1 MKNYIFGFILIILNI
16 FPIINIIVLPFEIKT
31 KPKQNLDD
39 VKEYYIYSTID
50 MGEPSQ
56 KINCEINFDISDY
69 FMTYTPKNVEPTFNS
84 SLSKTFVQT
93 SKNRISSS
101 SFRGGFW
108 ASDNFYFYTDLNC
121 KNKEKF
127 ESVNVVYPPEENR
140 LTACE
145 IGLQSSHSF
154 GKYQNIIHILKSKQI
169 TNNYIWTMKFNNLNN
184 GIIVIGA
191 APHEYDRVRYNE
203 SELKYVNTFSDS
215 DKLYWCLYFKYD
227 PVNNFTLSKNIKVR
241 ITPKILGI
249 VATYYYLTVV
259 EELYFKKYYEKKVCE
274 KKIFS
279 FGNSNYFK
287 ITCSKDDFTSHDIEQ
302 FPSLNLHNIAFN
314 YSFVLNGKELFTEED
329 DKIEFQI
336 LIEIGSAKTEW
347 KLGRIFLLKYQI
359 VFDDDNSLIGF
370 YKPNIKENN
379 NNGDTIGMI
388 ILKVY
393 ILFFVVSVFLF
404 LVFLFYKKISFLT
417 KRKKMANELE
427 DDFMY
432 VPGRNSK
439 NKQ

>member
-1 MKNYIFGFILIILNI
+1 MKNFIFCFILIILNI
-16 FPIINIIVLPFEIKT
+16 IPINNIIVLPFEIKS

-39 VKEYYIYSTID
+39 VNEYYIYSTFD

-56 KINCEINFDISDY
+56 KINCELNFDISDY
-69 FMTYTPKNVEPTFNS
+69 FMTYTPNNVEPTFNS
-84 SLSKTFVQT
+84 SLSKTFVHT
-93 SKNRISSS
+93 SRNRISSS
-101 SFRGGFW
+101 KFKRGFW
-108 ASDNFYFYTDLNC
+108 ASENFYFYTDLEC

-127 ESVNVVYPPEENR
+127 EEVNVVYPDEENK
-140 LTACE
+140 LAACE
-145 IGLQSSHSF
+145 IGLQSRHSF
-154 GKYQNIIHILKSKQI
+154 SKYQSIMHVLKSKQI
-169 TNNYIWTMKFNNLNN
+169 INNYIWTMKFNSLNN
-184 GIIVIGA
+184 GVIIIGA
-191 APHEYDRVRYNE
+191 APHEYDSVRYNA

-227 PVNNFTLSKNIKVR
+227 PASNYTLSQNIKVR
-241 ITPKILGI
+241 ISPKILGV
-249 VATYYYLTVV
+249 VATYYYLSAV
-259 EELYFKKYYEKKVCE
+259 EELYFKKYYDKKVCE
-274 KKIFS
+274 KKIVS

-287 ITCSKDDFTSHDIEQ
+287 IICSKEDFTSRDIDQ

-336 LIEIGSAKTEW
+336 LIEIASSKTEW

-379 NNGDTIGMI
+379 NIGEKIGII
-388 ILKVY
+388 ILKVFMLCLA
-393 ILFFVVSVFLF
+393 IIVFLF
-404 LVFLFYKKISFLT
+404 LAFLFYKKISLLT

-439 NKQ
+439 DKQ

>member
-16 FPIINIIVLPFEIKT
+16 IPIINIIVLPFEIKT

-379 NNGDTIGMI
+379 NNGETIGMI
-388 ILKVY
+388 ILKVF

>member
-1 MKNYIFGFILIILNI
+1 
-16 FPIINIIVLPFEIKT
+16 
-31 KPKQNLDD
+31 
-39 VKEYYIYSTID
+39 
-50 MGEPSQ
+50 
-56 KINCEINFDISDY
+56 
-69 FMTYTPKNVEPTFNS
+69 
-84 SLSKTFVQT
+84 
-93 SKNRISSS
+93 
-101 SFRGGFW
+101 
-108 ASDNFYFYTDLNC
+108 
-121 KNKEKF
+121 
-127 ESVNVVYPPEENR
+127 
-140 LTACE
+140 
-145 IGLQSSHSF
+145 
-154 GKYQNIIHILKSKQI
+154 
-169 TNNYIWTMKFNNLNN
+169 MKFNNLNN

-388 ILKVY
+388 ILKVF

>member
-16 FPIINIIVLPFEIKT
+16 IPIINIIVLPFEIKT

-184 GIIVIGA
+184 GIIIIGA

-287 ITCSKDDFTSHDIEQ
+287 ITCSKDDFTSHDIDQ

-336 LIEIGSAKTEW
+336 IIEIGSAKTEW

-388 ILKVY
+388 ILKVF

>member
-1 MKNYIFGFILIILNI
+1 MKNCIFCFILIILNI
-16 FPIINIIVLPFEIKT
+16 IPINNIIVLPFEIKS

-39 VKEYYIYSTID
+39 VNEYYIYSTID

-56 KINCEINFDISDY
+56 KINCELNFDISDY
-69 FMTYTPKNVEPTFNS
+69 FMTYTPNNVEPTFNS
-84 SLSKTFVQT
+84 SLSKTFVHT
-93 SKNRISSS
+93 SRNRISSS
-101 SFRGGFW
+101 KFKRGFW
-108 ASDNFYFYTDLNC
+108 ASENFYFYTDLEC

-127 ESVNVVYPPEENR
+127 EAVNVVYPDEENK
-140 LTACE
+140 LAACE
-145 IGLQSSHSF
+145 IGLQSRHSF
-154 GKYQNIIHILKSKQI
+154 SKYQSIMHVLKSKQI
-169 TNNYIWTMKFNNLNN
+169 INNYIWTMKFNSLNN
-184 GIIVIGA
+184 GVIIIGA
-191 APHEYDRVRYNE
+191 APHEYDSVRYNA

-227 PVNNFTLSKNIKVR
+227 PASNYTLSQNIKVR
-241 ITPKILGI
+241 ISPKILGV
-249 VATYYYLTVV
+249 VATYYYLSAV

-274 KKIFS
+274 KKIVS

-287 ITCSKDDFTSHDIEQ
+287 IICSKEDFTSRDIDQ

-336 LIEIGSAKTEW
+336 LIEIASSKTEW

-379 NNGDTIGMI
+379 NIGEEIGII
-388 ILKVY
+388 ILKVFMLCLA
-393 ILFFVVSVFLF
+393 IIVFLF
-404 LVFLFYKKISFLT
+404 LAFLFYKKISLLT

-439 NKQ
+439 DKQ

>member
-388 ILKVY
+388 ILKVF

>member
-1 MKNYIFGFILIILNI
+1 MKNCIFCFILIILNI
-16 FPIINIIVLPFEIKT
+16 IPINNIIVLPFEIKS

-39 VKEYYIYSTID
+39 VNEYYIYSTFD

-56 KINCEINFDISDY
+56 KINCELNFDISDY
-69 FMTYTPKNVEPTFNS
+69 FMTYTPNNVEPTFNS
-84 SLSKTFVQT
+84 SLSKTFVHT
-93 SKNRISSS
+93 SRNRISSS
-101 SFRGGFW
+101 KFKRGFW
-108 ASDNFYFYTDLNC
+108 ASENFYFYTDLEC

-127 ESVNVVYPPEENR
+127 EAVNVVYPDEENK
-140 LTACE
+140 LAACE
-145 IGLQSSHSF
+145 IGLQSRHSF
-154 GKYQNIIHILKSKQI
+154 SKYQSIMHVLKSKQI
-169 TNNYIWTMKFNNLNN
+169 INNYIWTMKFNSLNN
-184 GIIVIGA
+184 GVIIIGA
-191 APHEYDRVRYNE
+191 APHEYDSVRYNA

-227 PVNNFTLSKNIKVR
+227 PASNYTLSQNIKVR
-241 ITPKILGI
+241 ISPKILGV
-249 VATYYYLTVV
+249 VATYYYLSAV
-259 EELYFKKYYEKKVCE
+259 EELYFKKYYDKKVCE
-274 KKIFS
+274 KKIVS

-287 ITCSKDDFTSHDIEQ
+287 IICSKEDFTSRDIDQ

-336 LIEIGSAKTEW
+336 LIEIASSKTEW

-379 NNGDTIGMI
+379 NIGEEIGII
-388 ILKVY
+388 ILKVFMLCLA
-393 ILFFVVSVFLF
+393 IIVFLF
-404 LVFLFYKKISFLT
+404 LAFLFYKKISLLT

-439 NKQ
+439 DKQ

>member
-1 MKNYIFGFILIILNI
+1 
-16 FPIINIIVLPFEIKT
+16 VLPFEIKS

-39 VKEYYIYSTID
+39 VNEYYIYSTFD

-56 KINCEINFDISDY
+56 KINCELNFDISDY
-69 FMTYTPKNVEPTFNS
+69 FMTYTPNNVEPTFNS
-84 SLSKTFVQT
+84 SLSKTFVHT
-93 SKNRISSS
+93 SRNRISSS
-101 SFRGGFW
+101 KFKRGFW
-108 ASDNFYFYTDLNC
+108 ASENFYFYTDLEC

-127 ESVNVVYPPEENR
+127 EEVNVVYPDEENK
-140 LTACE
+140 LAACE
-145 IGLQSSHSF
+145 IGLQSRHSF
-154 GKYQNIIHILKSKQI
+154 SKYQSIMHVLKSKQI
-169 TNNYIWTMKFNNLNN
+169 INNYIWTMKFNSLNN
-184 GIIVIGA
+184 GVIIIGA
-191 APHEYDRVRYNE
+191 APHEYDSVRYNA

-227 PVNNFTLSKNIKVR
+227 PASNYTLSQNIKVR
-241 ITPKILGI
+241 ISPKILGV
-249 VATYYYLTVV
+249 VATYYYLSAV
-259 EELYFKKYYEKKVCE
+259 EELYFKKYYDKKVCE
-274 KKIFS
+274 KKIVS

-287 ITCSKDDFTSHDIEQ
+287 IICSKEDFTSRDIDQ

-336 LIEIGSAKTEW
+336 LIEIASSKTEW

-379 NNGDTIGMI
+379 NIGEKIGII
-388 ILKVY
+388 ILKVFMLCLA
-393 ILFFVVSVFLF
+393 IIVFLF
-404 LVFLFYKKISFLT
+404 LAFLFYKKISLLT

-439 NKQ
+439 DKQ

>member
-1 MKNYIFGFILIILNI
+1 MKNFIFCFILIILNI
-16 FPIINIIVLPFEIKT
+16 IPINNIIVLPFEIKS

-39 VKEYYIYSTID
+39 VNEYYIYSTFD

-56 KINCEINFDISDY
+56 KINCELNFDISDY
-69 FMTYTPKNVEPTFNS
+69 FMTYTPNNVEPTFNS
-84 SLSKTFVQT
+84 SLSKTFVHT
-93 SKNRISSS
+93 SRNRISSS
-101 SFRGGFW
+101 KFKRGFW
-108 ASDNFYFYTDLNC
+108 ASENFYFYTDLEC

-127 ESVNVVYPPEENR
+127 EAVNVVYPDEENK
-140 LTACE
+140 LAACE
-145 IGLQSSHSF
+145 IGLQSRHSF
-154 GKYQNIIHILKSKQI
+154 SKYQSIMHVLKSKQI
-169 TNNYIWTMKFNNLNN
+169 INNYIWTMKFNSLNN
-184 GIIVIGA
+184 GVIIIGA
-191 APHEYDRVRYNE
+191 APHEYDSVRYNA

-227 PVNNFTLSKNIKVR
+227 PASNYTLSQNIKVR
-241 ITPKILGI
+241 ISPKILGV
-249 VATYYYLTVV
+249 VATYYYLSAV

-274 KKIFS
+274 KKIVS

-287 ITCSKDDFTSHDIEQ
+287 IICSKEDFTSRDIDQ

-336 LIEIGSAKTEW
+336 LIEIASSKTEW

-379 NNGDTIGMI
+379 NIGEEIGII
-388 ILKVY
+388 ILKVFMLCLA
-393 ILFFVVSVFLF
+393 IIVFLF
-404 LVFLFYKKISFLT
+404 LAFLFYKKISLLT

-439 NKQ
+439 DKQ

>member
-1 MKNYIFGFILIILNI
+1 MKNFIFCFILIILNI
-16 FPIINIIVLPFEIKT
+16 IPIINIIVLPFEIKS
-31 KPKQNLDD
+31 KSKQNLEDES
-39 VKEYYIYSTID
+39 EYYIYSTFD

-93 SKNRISSS
+93 SSNRISSS
-101 SFRGGFW
+101 SYSGGFW
-108 ASDNFYFYTDLNC
+108 ASENFYFCTDLNC

-127 ESVNVVYPPEENR
+127 ESVNVVYPPEENK

-145 IGLQSSHSF
+145 IGLQSRHSY

-169 TNNYIWTMKFNNLNN
+169 INNYIWTMKFNSLNN
-184 GIIVIGA
+184 GLLIIGD
-191 APHEYDRVRYNE
+191 APHEYDNERYKE
-203 SELKYVNTFSDS
+203 SDLKFVNTFSDS
-215 DKLYWCLYFKYD
+215 NKLYWCLYFKYD
-227 PVNNFTLSKNIKVR
+227 PVNNYTLSQNIKVR
-241 ITPKILGI
+241 ISPKILGV
-249 VATYYYLTVV
+249 VATYYYLSAI

-274 KKIFS
+274 KKIVS
-279 FGNSNYFK
+279 FGNNNYFK
-287 ITCSKDDFTSHDIEQ
+287 IICSKEDFTLHDIEQ

-314 YSFVLNGKELFTEED
+314 YSFVLNGKELFSEED

-336 LIEIGSAKTEW
+336 LIEIASSKTEW

-370 YKPNIKENN
+370 YKSNIEENS
-379 NNGDTIGMI
+379 NNGEKLGMI
-388 ILKVY
+388 LLKVF
-393 ILFFVVSVFLF
+393 ILCLAVIVFLF
-404 LVFLFYKKISFLT
+404 LVFLFYKKISLLT

-432 VPGRNSK
+432 VPGRN
-439 NKQ
+439 NKDKQ

>member
-1 MKNYIFGFILIILNI
+1 MKNYIFGFFLIILNI
-16 FPIINIIVLPFEIKT
+16 IPIINIIVLPFEIKSM
-31 KPKQNLDD
+31 PKQNLDD
-39 VKEYYIYSTID
+39 VNEYYIYSTIE

-101 SFRGGFW
+101 SFKGGFW
-108 ASDNFYFYTDLNC
+108 ASENFYFYTDLNC
-121 KNKEKF
+121 QNKEKF
-127 ESVNVVYPPEENR
+127 ESVNVVYPSEENK

-145 IGLQSSHSF
+145 IGLQSRHSY
-154 GKYQNIIHILKSKQI
+154 GKYQSFIHILKSKQI
-169 TNNYIWTMKFNNLNN
+169 INNYIWTMKFSNLNN
-184 GIIVIGA
+184 GLIIIGA
-191 APHEYDRVRYNE
+191 APHEYDSVRYNE
-203 SELKYVNTFSDS
+203 SELKYVNTFSES

-227 PVNNFTLSKNIKVR
+227 PVNNYTLSQNIKVR
-241 ITPKILGI
+241 ISPKILGV
-249 VATYYYLTVV
+249 VATYYYLTAI
-259 EELYFKKYYEKKVCE
+259 EELFFKKYYEKKACE
-274 KKIFS
+274 KKIVS

-287 ITCSKDDFTSHDIEQ
+287 IVCSKDDFTSHDIEQ
-302 FPSLNLHNIAFN
+302 FPSLYLHNIAFN

-329 DKIEFQI
+329 DQIEFQI
-336 LIEIGSAKTEW
+336 LIEIASSKTEW

-379 NNGDTIGMI
+379 NNGEQIGMI
-388 ILKVY
+388 ILKVF
-393 ILFFVVSVFLF
+393 LLCLVVSVFLF
-404 LVFLFYKKISFLT
+404 LVFLFYKKISLLT

-439 NKQ
+439 DKQ

>member
-336 LIEIGSAKTEW
+336 IIEIGSAKTEW

-379 NNGDTIGMI
+379 NNNETIGMI
-388 ILKVY
+388 ILKVF

>member
-16 FPIINIIVLPFEIKT
+16 IPIINIIVLPFEIKT

-388 ILKVY
+388 ILKVF

>member
-16 FPIINIIVLPFEIKT
+16 IPIINIIVLPFEIKT

-287 ITCSKDDFTSHDIEQ
+287 ITCSKDDFTSHDIDQ

-388 ILKVY
+388 ILKVF
-393 ILFFVVSVFLF
+393 ILFFVVSIFLF

>member
-1 MKNYIFGFILIILNI
+1 MKNFIFCFILIILNI
-16 FPIINIIVLPFEIKT
+16 IPINNIIVLPFEIKS

-39 VKEYYIYSTID
+39 VNEYYIYSTFD

-56 KINCEINFDISDY
+56 KINCELNFDISDY
-69 FMTYTPKNVEPTFNS
+69 FMTYTPNNVEPTFNS
-84 SLSKTFVQT
+84 SLSKTFVHT
-93 SKNRISSS
+93 SRNRISSS
-101 SFRGGFW
+101 KFKRGFW
-108 ASDNFYFYTDLNC
+108 ASENFYFYTDLEC

-127 ESVNVVYPPEENR
+127 EEVNVVYPDEENK
-140 LTACE
+140 LAACE
-145 IGLQSSHSF
+145 IGLQSRHSF
-154 GKYQNIIHILKSKQI
+154 SKYQSIMHVLKSKQI
-169 TNNYIWTMKFNNLNN
+169 INNYIWTMKFNSLNN
-184 GIIVIGA
+184 GVIIIGA
-191 APHEYDRVRYNE
+191 APHEYDSVRYNA

-227 PVNNFTLSKNIKVR
+227 PASNYTLSQNIKVR
-241 ITPKILGI
+241 ISPKILGV
-249 VATYYYLTVV
+249 VATYYYLSAV
-259 EELYFKKYYEKKVCE
+259 EELYFKKYYDKKVCE
-274 KKIFS
+274 KKIVS

-287 ITCSKDDFTSHDIEQ
+287 IICSKEDFTSRDIDQ

-336 LIEIGSAKTEW
+336 LIEIASSKTEW

-379 NNGDTIGMI
+379 NIGEEIGII
-388 ILKVY
+388 ILK
-393 ILFFVVSVFLF
+393 IFMLCLAIIVFLF
-404 LVFLFYKKISFLT
+404 LAFLFYKKISLLT

-439 NKQ
+439 DKQ

>member
-16 FPIINIIVLPFEIKT
+16 IPIINIIVLPFEIKT

-336 LIEIGSAKTEW
+336 IIEIGSAKTEW

-388 ILKVY
+388 ILKVF
-393 ILFFVVSVFLF
+393 ILFFVVSIFLF

>member
-16 FPIINIIVLPFEIKT
+16 IPIINIIVLPFEIKS

-39 VKEYYIYSTID
+39 VNEYYIYSTID

-69 FMTYTPKNVEPTFNS
+69 FMTYTPKNVEATFNS
-84 SLSKTFVQT
+84 SLSKTFTQT
-93 SKNRISSS
+93 SITRISSS
-101 SFRGGFW
+101 SFKSGFW
-108 ASDNFYFYTDLNC
+108 ASENFYFYTDLNC

-127 ESVNVVYPPEENR
+127 ESVNVVYPPEENK

-145 IGLQSSHSF
+145 IGLQSRHSY
-154 GKYQNIIHILKSKQI
+154 GKFQSFIHILKSKQI
-169 TNNYIWTMKFNNLNN
+169 INNYIWTMKFNDLNN

-191 APHEYDRVRYNE
+191 APHEYDSVRYNE
-203 SELKYVNTFSDS
+203 SELKYANSFSDS

-227 PVNNFTLSKNIKVR
+227 PVNNYTLSKNIKVR
-241 ITPKILGI
+241 ISPKILGV
-249 VATYYYLTVV
+249 VATYYYLTAI
-259 EELYFKKYYEKKVCE
+259 EELYFKKYYEKNVCE
-274 KKIFS
+274 KKIVS
-279 FGNSNYFK
+279 FGNNNYFK
-287 ITCSKDDFTSHDIEQ
+287 ISCSKDDFTSHDIDQ

-336 LIEIGSAKTEW
+336 LIEIASSKTEW

-370 YKPNIKENN
+370 YKPNINENN
-379 NNGDTIGMI
+379 NNAEKIGMI
-388 ILKVY
+388 ILKVF
-393 ILFFVVSVFLF
+393 ILFLVIFVFLF

-439 NKQ
+439 EKQ

>member
-1 MKNYIFGFILIILNI
+1 MKNFIFCFILIILNI
-16 FPIINIIVLPFEIKT
+16 IPINNIIVLPFEIKS

-39 VKEYYIYSTID
+39 VNEYYIYSTFD

-56 KINCEINFDISDY
+56 KINCELNFDISDY
-69 FMTYTPKNVEPTFNS
+69 FMTYTPNNVEPTFNS
-84 SLSKTFVQT
+84 SLSKTFVHT
-93 SKNRISSS
+93 SRNRISSS
-101 SFRGGFW
+101 KFKRGFW
-108 ASDNFYFYTDLNC
+108 ASENFYFYTDLEC

-127 ESVNVVYPPEENR
+127 EEVNVVYPDEENK

-145 IGLQSSHSF
+145 IGLQSRHSF
-154 GKYQNIIHILKSKQI
+154 SKYQSIMHVLKSKQI
-169 TNNYIWTMKFNNLNN
+169 INNYIWTMKFNSLNN
-184 GIIVIGA
+184 GVIIIGA
-191 APHEYDRVRYNE
+191 APHEYDSVRYNA

-227 PVNNFTLSKNIKVR
+227 PASNYTLSQNIKVR
-241 ITPKILGI
+241 ISPKILGV
-249 VATYYYLTVV
+249 VATYYYLSAV
-259 EELYFKKYYEKKVCE
+259 EELYFKKYYDKKVCE
-274 KKIFS
+274 KKIVS

-287 ITCSKDDFTSHDIEQ
+287 IICSKEDFTSRDIDQ

-336 LIEIGSAKTEW
+336 LIEIASSKTEW

-379 NNGDTIGMI
+379 NIGEKIGII
-388 ILKVY
+388 ILKVFMLCLA
-393 ILFFVVSVFLF
+393 IIVFLF
-404 LVFLFYKKISFLT
+404 LAFLFYKKISLLT

-439 NKQ
+439 DKQ

>member
-16 FPIINIIVLPFEIKT
+16 IPIINIIVLPFEIKT

-287 ITCSKDDFTSHDIEQ
+287 ITCSKDDFTSHDIDQ

-370 YKPNIKENN
+370 YKPNIK
-379 NNGDTIGMI
+379 GIYFIFCG
-388 ILKVY
+388 
-393 ILFFVVSVFLF
+393 FCFSVFG
-404 LVFLFYKKISFLT
+404 VFIL
-417 KRKKMANELE
+417 
-427 DDFMY
+427 
-432 VPGRNSK
+432 
-439 NKQ
+439 

>member
-1 MKNYIFGFILIILNI
+1 MKNYIFDFILIILNI
-16 FPIINIIVLPFEIKT
+16 IPIINIIVLPFEIKS

-39 VKEYYIYSTID
+39 VNEYYIYSTID

-69 FMTYTPKNVEPTFNS
+69 FMTYTPKNVEPTFNL

-93 SKNRISSS
+93 SQNRISSS

-127 ESVNVVYPPEENR
+127 ESVNVVYPPKENR

-169 TNNYIWTMKFNNLNN
+169 TNNYIWTMKFHNLNN

-388 ILKVY
+388 ILKVF

>member
-1 MKNYIFGFILIILNI
+1 
-16 FPIINIIVLPFEIKT
+16 
-31 KPKQNLDD
+31 
-39 VKEYYIYSTID
+39 

-121 KNKEKF
+121 KYKEKF

-336 LIEIGSAKTEW
+336 IIEIGSAKTEW

-379 NNGDTIGMI
+379 NNDETIGMI
-388 ILKVY
+388 ILKVF

>member
-1 MKNYIFGFILIILNI
+1 MKNFIFCFILIILNI
-16 FPIINIIVLPFEIKT
+16 IPINNIIVLPFEIKS

-39 VKEYYIYSTID
+39 VNEYYIYSTFD

-56 KINCEINFDISDY
+56 KINCELNFDISDY
-69 FMTYTPKNVEPTFNS
+69 FMTYTPNNVEPTFNS
-84 SLSKTFVQT
+84 SLSKTFVHT
-93 SKNRISSS
+93 SRNRISSS
-101 SFRGGFW
+101 KFKRGFW
-108 ASDNFYFYTDLNC
+108 ASENFYFYTDLEC

-127 ESVNVVYPPEENR
+127 EAVNVVYPDEENK
-140 LTACE
+140 LAACE
-145 IGLQSSHSF
+145 IGLQSRHSF
-154 GKYQNIIHILKSKQI
+154 SKYQSIMHVLKSKQI
-169 TNNYIWTMKFNNLNN
+169 INNYIWTMKFNSLNN
-184 GIIVIGA
+184 GVIIIGA
-191 APHEYDRVRYNE
+191 APHEYDSVRYNA

-227 PVNNFTLSKNIKVR
+227 PASNYTLSQNIKVR
-241 ITPKILGI
+241 ISPKILGV
-249 VATYYYLTVV
+249 VATYYYLSAV
-259 EELYFKKYYEKKVCE
+259 EELYFKKYYDKKVCE
-274 KKIFS
+274 KKIVS

-287 ITCSKDDFTSHDIEQ
+287 IICSKEDFTSRDIDQ

-336 LIEIGSAKTEW
+336 LIEIASSKTEW

-379 NNGDTIGMI
+379 NIGEEIGII
-388 ILKVY
+388 ILKVFMLCLA
-393 ILFFVVSVFLF
+393 IIVFLF
-404 LVFLFYKKISFLT
+404 LAFLFYKKISLLT

-439 NKQ
+439 DKQ